1 MAENIQQHLERIKL
15 KVNRLQ
21 KVHGNLRRENESMKK
36 QMETMQQESS
46 SLKDRLRLLQEQ
58 HFILKSSSGKM
69 AEGDRKEFEQSINKY
84 LREIDKCITL
94 LSE

>member
-21 KVHGNLRRENESMKK
+21 KVHVQLNKENESLKT
-36 QMETMQQESS
+36 QLGAMQEESAA
-46 SLKDRLRLLQEQ
+46 LKDRLRLLQEQ
-58 HFILKSSSGKM
+58 QYILKASSGKM
-69 AEGDRKEFEQSINKY
+69 GDPERKEFEQSINKY

>member
-1 MAENIQQHLERIKL
+1 MAENIQQHLERIKI

-21 KVHGNLRRENESMKK
+21 KVHVHLNKENESLKA
-36 QMETMQQESS
+36 QLTSMQEESA

-58 HFILKSSSGKM
+58 QFILKASSGSM
-69 AEGDRKEFEQSINKY
+69 GDSERKEFEQSINKY
-84 LREIDKCITL
+84 MREIDKCITL